1 MGPPSVRSSG
11 TGALTARGRTLQES
25 CLTTL
30 SQQVERIRL
39 TRHTGF
45 NAAK

>member
-1 MGPPSVRSSG
+1 MASPGRRSSG
-11 TGALTARGRTLQES
+11 TSALTAGGRTLQQS
-25 CLTTL
+25 RLTTL